1 MSSKAK
7 CEANHSFFMKRF
19 IEFSHKEGLCCTK
32 NFHSAS
38 VSPVILISFQLTWFL
53 GHHFPLCFLM
63 FVFLKLQS
71 SHRDSNGCVAWATSN
86 LNQIK
91 HFNISWAVN
100 IIFSPRSWQQK
111 PLWYIFSKRKCL
123 FSFSWKLFIIDKNY
137 SWCSISR
144 LHSTIYLCLCWTPN
158 LLSHCLF
165 TGIILLR
172 VLSNKRAM
180 CPLVCKKPHAILSQ
194 YLDLMSLFCCSWLS
208 RQTVVDAPF
217 SSDRKLVPASY
228 WLLLSC
234 EV

>member
-7 CEANHSFFMKRF
+7 CEDNHSFFMKRF

-100 IIFSPRSWQQK
+100 IIFSPHFWQQK

-123 FSFSWKLFIIDKNY
+123 CFPFPESYLSQTKTTVGVVSQDCTALFICASAEPQTFFPIVFLQGLFFWEFSPTRGQCVPWCAKNLMQ
-137 SWCSISR
+137 SCLSIWTSC
-144 LHSTIYLCLCWTPN
+144 HSSAVPGYL
-158 LLSHCLF
+158 
-165 TGIILLR
+165 G
-172 VLSNKRAM
+172 
-180 CPLVCKKPHAILSQ
+180 
-194 YLDLMSLFCCSWLS
+194 
-208 RQTVVDAPF
+208 RQ
-217 SSDRKLVPASY
+217 
-228 WLLLSC
+228 W
-234 EV
+234 